1 MMSLIIT
8 ILAGAFIGWIASMIM
23 KTNAQMGAIANILC
37 GIVGAFIGG
46 IISRFVPLFG
56 SSGSA
61 TFRPGDLVFGIIG
74 ACLVIAVY
82 KAVAGGG
89 RTVTR

>member
-46 IISRFVPLFG
+46 LISRVVPIFG
-56 SSGSA
+56 SSGSP
-61 TFRPGDLVFGIIG
+61 TFRLGDLVFGIIG
-74 ACLVIAVY
+74 ACIVIAIY